1 MTQLIDDTSSDGA
14 LIDEPVKFELS
25 IFWEP
30 TLIIDIPSYTLE
42 DDLPQ

>member
-1 MTQLIDDTSSDGA
+1 MTQLIDDTSSDRV
-14 LIDEPVKFELS
+14 LIDEPIKFELP